1 MTKILTQDQKGITIL
16 KKMKNNKI
24 DWLELVITLLPIL
37 FIFFI
42 SIWHA
47 FGVKGK
53 QPWMAIYFLSNHLFV
68 IYLSFIV
75 YYSCSFYILRNLLK
89 YVVIPYFTFKIFYQ
103 LCIWFN
109 LNIGTDLFWEY
120 VWGIIAIVVFIIG
133 SIILWKQLK
142 KTG

>member
-1 MTKILTQDQKGITIL
+1 M
-16 KKMKNNKI
+16 KMKKNKI
-24 DWLELVITLLPIL
+24 DWVELVITLLPIL
-37 FIFFI
+37 FIFSI

-75 YYSCSFYILRNLLK
+75 YYSCSFNVLRNLLK
-89 YVVIPYFTFKIFYQ
+89 FVVIPYFTFKIFYQ

-109 LNIGTDLFWEY
+109 LNIGTGLFWEY
-120 VWGIIAIVVFIIG
+120 IWGIISILVFIIG
-133 SIILWKQLK
+133 SIVLWKQLK